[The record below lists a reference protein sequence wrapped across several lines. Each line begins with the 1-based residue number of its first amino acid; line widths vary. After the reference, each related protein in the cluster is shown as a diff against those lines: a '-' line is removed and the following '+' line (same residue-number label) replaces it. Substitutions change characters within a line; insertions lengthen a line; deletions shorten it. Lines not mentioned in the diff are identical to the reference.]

1 MATAS
6 AQVQLDQI
14 QFAQL
19 QLAQAQTVPAPL
31 PAPAESVASAAL
43 PGSIGAADLSMIGLF
58 LQADWVVK
66 LVMISLLL
74 ASVWC
79 WAIIFEK
86 WLKMRR
92 VAARTDKF
100 ENDFWTGGSLDKLYE
115 RIGINPDNPMAVLFA
130 SAMREWHR
138 STERGLTRGEGLVG
152 GVQQRIAQVMRV
164 TIDREMDR
172 LERYLGVLATVG
184 STATFVG
191 LFGTVWGIMNSFNSI
206 AQTKNTSLAVVA
218 PGIAEALFAT
228 AIGLIAAIPAVVAY
242 NKFSADMNRYATRLE
257 GFAGEFQAILSR
269 QLDEGTT

>member
-1 MATAS
+1 MSVA
-6 AQVQLDQI
+6 
-14 QFAQL
+14 FAQE
-19 QLAQAQTVPAPL
+19 AV
-31 PAPAESVASAAL
+31 SAMAL
-43 PGSIGAADLSMIGLF
+43 PGSVASNDLSMVSLF

-66 LVMISLLL
+66 FVMISLLS

-79 WAIIFEK
+79 WAIIIDK
-86 WLKMRR
+86 YMKMRA
-92 VAARTDKF
+92 VITKTNKF
-100 ENDFWTGGSLDKLYE
+100 EGDFWSGGSLDKLYE
-115 RIGINPDNPMAVLFA
+115 RIGINPDNPMAILFA

-138 STERGLTRGEGLVG
+138 STERGFARGEGLVG

-164 TIDREMDR
+164 TIDREMER

-191 LFGTVWGIMNSFNSI
+191 LFGTVWGIMNSFHSI

-228 AIGLIAAIPAVVAY
+228 AVGLIAAIPAVVAY
-242 NKFSADMNRYATRLE
+242 NKFSNDMNRYTTRLE

-269 QLDEGTT
+269 QLDERAA